1 MTNLLL
7 RTIALIG
14 LLGVS
19 AFVLYLAGRPL
30 GSDDLWWHLAY
41 GRAHLE
47 YGPSLTTDP
56 LLHSAELPPS
66 NGAWLFQVFIYSVD
80 RALGFHGL
88 RLLHVLGVAGIGA
101 LAWVMFRRASGSVVL
116 AHSATATFL
125 TVSWFRL
132 FQFRPH
138 LLTIAA
144 AIGLYRLVI
153 EPRDAPSWQRVAGA
167 AVLIAVWANVHPA
180 FLVGPAFLL
189 AALLGIALGF
199 VLERFGWRMPAG
211 PTPNVRALRIAAA
224 MVGGVVLA
232 VINPRGLAQHRAFFS
247 ASTQN
252 TPELSSVHD
261 EWAHFSP
268 FDLNSA
274 FDPSASG
281 PLAWLLTCL
290 LALASIA
297 VAYRAAR
304 QRRLDPVL
312 LGLSAASFVAIGV
325 ALRFQWMIMFPLLFL
340 VTSVRLDVPLRRW
353 LAASL
358 SGVLAVGLAFDPA
371 FGARVKQLPS
381 RVSTYIERP
390 FDGFKHFP
398 TCVGFLHATRI
409 EGQLFNTYS
418 QGGFLGYWLAPALR
432 TIVNGTLNYPARVD
446 HDVRLVTQGTAE
458 SLDALERNGVDVFL
472 GAGLPM
478 PGGSGKERLYTTTR
492 LDRAAGWIPVFR
504 SLRCSVFI
512 RNDANAS
519 AKLDRIADYYARSL
533 VPFDRTRGFDAAE
546 VIRRAPDFA
555 ERHALLPRNAARLRE
570 ISRGSQFEGRRN
582 ALGRLATNSV
592 LVGAYSDAIR
602 YDHEVAAM
610 ALDGSEAAAAQRRLA
625 FAHLQLDDVASAQ
638 EAAARLLELAPEERS
653 KNIAAGVQHYAE
665 LRSSGKRPGDPELDR
680 AATAIPLLNRVEAAR
695 TAAQYSYPLMP
706 LEPNL

>member
-1 MTNLLL
+1 MTRLLP
-7 RTIALIG
+7 RTVALAG

-19 AFVLYLAGRPL
+19 AFVLYLVGRPL

-47 YGPSLTTDP
+47 YGPFLTTDP

-66 NGAWLFQVFIYSVD
+66 NGAWLFQIFTYSVD
-80 RALGFHGL
+80 RIFGFHGL
-88 RLLHVLGVAGIGA
+88 RLLHVLSVAGIGS

-116 AHSATATFL
+116 AHAATAAFL

-132 FQFRPH
+132 FQLRPH

-153 EPRDAPSWQRVAGA
+153 EPRDAASWQRVAGA

-224 MVGGVVLA
+224 LVGGVVLA
-232 VINPRGLAQHRAFFS
+232 VINPRGLDQHRAFFS
-247 ASTQN
+247 ASKQD
-252 TPELSSVHD
+252 TPELGTIHD
-261 EWAHFSP
+261 EWAHFSF
-268 FDLNSA
+268 FDLDAA
-274 FDPSASG
+274 FDPTASG

-325 ALRFQWMIMFPLLFL
+325 AVRFQWMIVFPLLFL
-340 VTSVRLDVPLRRW
+340 ATSVRLDVPLRRW

-358 SGVLAVGLAFDPA
+358 SGVLAIGLAFDPA
-371 FGARVKQLPS
+371 FGARVKRLPS
-381 RVSTYIERP
+381 QVSVYIERP

-398 TCVGFLHATRI
+398 TCVGFLHATKV

-432 TIVNGTLNYPARVD
+432 TIVNGTLNYPARIE
-446 HDVRLVTQGTAE
+446 HDVGLVTQGAAE
-458 SLDALERNGVDVFL
+458 SLEALDRNGVDVFV
-472 GAGLPM
+472 GTGLPM
-478 PGGSGKERLYTTTR
+478 PGSPDQGRLYTTTR

-504 SLRCSVFI
+504 SLRCSVSI
-512 RNDANAS
+512 RDDASAS
-519 AKLDRIADYYARSL
+519 AKLDRIADYYARAL

-570 ISRGSQFEGRRN
+570 ISRGANFEKRRN
-582 ALGRLATNSV
+582 ALGSLATNSV
-592 LVGAYSDAIR
+592 LVGAYTDAIR
-602 YDHEVAAM
+602 YD
-610 ALDGSEAAAAQRRLA
+610 
-625 FAHLQLDDVASAQ
+625 
-638 EAAARLLELAPEERS
+638 
-653 KNIAAGVQHYAE
+653 
-665 LRSSGKRPGDPELDR
+665 
-680 AATAIPLLNRVEAAR
+680 
-695 TAAQYSYPLMP
+695 
-706 LEPNL
+706 